1 MRAFL
6 NTVFTHKKLHSVWF
20 YDLHAARDSWRLKYW
35 GRGLKHKKTVAEK
48 LQNKID
54 NLVNS
59 IMQNTHI

>member
-1 MRAFL
+1 MALKILKGRIKAQ
-6 NTVFTHKKLHSVWF
+6 KHS
-20 YDLHAARDSWRLKYW
+20 
-35 GRGLKHKKTVAEK
+35 KTVAEK